1 MRLTTNL
8 DFKRAGLDWQKAKQ
22 ALKKT
27 STDECGG
34 PDLTLN
40 TKRKHRGGE
49 GRNRLSGRNKKTD
62 HIKKKAK
69 AHINLKLPK
78 EIKGNKGDF
87 SKFLKGK
94 RKGKTNVNPLLIGAG
109 SLKTRDKAEVSTA
122 FFDSVFSGKSC
133 SQASSK
139 QNLQE

>member
-27 STDECGG
+27 STDERGG

-78 EIKGNKGDF
+78 EIKGNQGDF
-87 SKFLKGK
+87 SKFLNGK
-94 RKGKTNVNPLLIGAG
+94 RKDKANVNPLLIGG
-109 SLKTRDKAEVSTA
+109 RKSKDKR
-122 FFDSVFSGKSC
+122 
-133 SQASSK
+133 
-139 QNLQE
+139 